1 VIPAHWQELA
11 LRPPRAAAGVARPRA
26 RLRMTPEDFV
36 VEELLGFEPAGRG
49 EHVLLRVR
57 KRDANTAWVARELAR
72 HAGVR
77 PFDVGFAG
85 MKDRRA
91 VTTQWFSAPRRRL
104 AAGDWAGVAGE
115 GYEVL
120 EARAHTR
127 KLPRGALAGNRF
139 RVVMRDVADPS
150 GSLPAQVAL
159 MAGRG
164 LPNYFGPQRFG
175 RDLSNLRNLVE
186 PAAGERVPG
195 FTLSAARSLVFNAVL
210 AERVRRGTWDRLVQG
225 DLANLDGRNSVF
237 AVGEVDAVLLERV
250 ARLDIHPTGP
260 MWGVGGSQPTDD
272 IAALE
277 AAVTDG
283 FAPALAAIRRAGVE
297 SARRPLRLAAR
308 DLVFTPLEA
317 PGAYCLEFTLRAG
330 AFATTVIGELVE
342 TDAAQAE
349 VEDD

>member
-1 VIPAHWQELA
+1 VIPADWHELA
-11 LRPPRAAAGVARPRA
+11 LSPPRASAGAVLPPA
-26 RLRMTPEDFV
+26 RLRSTPDDFV
-36 VEELLGFEPAGRG
+36 VEELLGFEPAGQG

-104 AAGDWAGVAGE
+104 AAEAWAGVAGE

-139 RVVMRDVADPS
+139 RIVLRDVEDP
-150 GSLPAQVAL
+150 GGTLPARVAL
-159 MAGRG
+159 IAARG

-175 RDLSNLRNLVE
+175 RDLSNLRNLVD
-186 PAAGERVPG
+186 PGVGERVPG

-210 AERVRRGTWDRLVQG
+210 AERVRRGTWERLLPG

-237 AVGEVDAVLLERV
+237 AVGEVDADMIERL

-260 MWGVGGSQPTDD
+260 MWGIGGSGPEGD

-277 AAVTDG
+277 AAVAGG
-283 FAPALAAIRRAGVE
+283 FASVLDVIRRSGVE
-297 SARRPLRLAAR
+297 SARRPLRLAVR
-308 DLVFTPLEA
+308 DLVFTPLDVA
-317 PGAYCLEFTLRAG
+317 GAYCLEFTLRAG

-342 TDAAQAE
+342 TDAAHAE
-349 VEDD
+349 VEDA